1 MRPRVAEPTE
11 QAVNVPDGSLWIALG
26 LALLAGFGL
35 MLKRN
40 RRLRRPPLL
49 GLDGVPIPARTFTLS
64 DGEVVEYVDVGPVE
78 MDRGSREAASR
89 PAIVLI
95 PGADGIK
102 ETFRFQIPALSR
114 RHRVLCASLRSHFAP
129 HDTLDR
135 MVDDV
140 AELADAA
147 DCTEVILIGQSLGGA
162 IAMRFAVR
170 DPRRVAGLVVS
181 NSLARI
187 GYEHVGLNRA
197 ILTPLA
203 MGTTR
208 DLPTSLGRA
217 FARLWSRL
225 EVWIYDASS
234 GSERVVDYALWTGP
248 RTVPSSV
255 SKGRVA
261 RLKKTDLRPQLTAI
275 RAPTMVLKGPRDHY
289 VPPAWSHEIVALVP
303 SAEYEEVAGTGHC
316 SHVSMPGSF
325 NGLLLR
331 WLDRIAG
338 DPAGGATSEVPATGE
353 EE

>member
-1 MRPRVAEPTE
+1 VDF
-11 QAVNVPDGSLWIALG
+11 PDGSLWIALAV
-26 LALLAGFGL
+26 ALLTGFGL
-35 MLKRN
+35 TVKRN
-40 RRLRRPPLL
+40 RRLTRPPLL
-49 GLDGVPIPARTFTLS
+49 GLDGVPIPARTLILS

-78 MDRGSREAASR
+78 MDRA
-89 PAIVLI
+89 PAGQVSHPVLLLV

-114 RHRVLCASLRSHFAP
+114 RHRVLCASLREHFAP

-147 DCTEVILIGQSLGGA
+147 GCPEFILVGQSLGGA
-162 IAMRFAVR
+162 IAMRFAFR
-170 DPRRVAGLVVS
+170 DPGRVEGLAVA

-197 ILTPLA
+197 ILAPVA
-203 MGTTR
+203 MWTTR
-208 DLPTSLGRA
+208 YLPTSLGRA

-225 EVWIYDASS
+225 DVWIYDASP

-255 SKGRVA
+255 SRARVA
-261 RLKKTDLRPQLTAI
+261 RLKKTDLRTQLPAI
-275 RAPTMVLKGPRDHY
+275 RAPTLVLKGPRDHY

-303 SAEYEEVAGTGHC
+303 EAEYEEVADTGHC
-316 SHVSMPGSF
+316 SHVSMPASF
-325 NGLLLR
+325 NRLLLG
-331 WLDRIAG
+331 WLERIVVDRAG
-338 DPAGGATSEVPATGE
+338 RAEPEASAPEDEP
-353 EE
+353 